1 VITLDACKL
10 FRQLSAGELELV
22 RQAAREVAFA
32 NGEVIFKEGDEGN
45 GIYLVKSGQVQISAL
60 VGQGDRRPISTL
72 GEGEVFGEMAIVDDH
87 QRSASA
93 SADGENAAAYFIP
106 RSDMLALLEKSPILS
121 RNLVREITGRLREF
135 NRQYIRE
142 VIQAERLALV
152 GRFARSIVH
161 DLKNPLNIIG
171 LAADMSGAHDTT
183 YEMRQSAKQ
192 RIRKQVD
199 RIIAMVNE
207 LLEFTRTSQ
216 TSTVMVTTEYAA
228 LVGPLIEDI
237 RAEIAPRN
245 VTIEFENP
253 PPAMRIAA
261 NPQRLT
267 RVFYNLVHNATDAMP
282 GGGRIAIRFQ
292 VSDQEI
298 VTEIQDSG
306 TGIPEEVLHRM
317 FEPFFTH
324 GKPQG
329 TGLGLSICKR
339 IIEDHQGSMTA
350 RNSPAGGAVFA
361 FALPRLRG

>member
-1 VITLDACKL
+1 MIPLDACKL
-10 FRQLSAGELELV
+10 FRQLSAEELALV

-60 VGQGDRRPISTL
+60 VGQGERRTICTL
-72 GEGEVFGEMAIVDDH
+72 GEGEVFGEMAMVDDH

-93 SADGENAAAYFIP
+93 SAEGDHTTAYFIP
-106 RSDMLALLEKSPILS
+106 RPAMAALLAQSPTLS
-121 RNLVREITGRLREF
+121 RNLLREITGRLREF

-171 LAADMSGAHDTT
+171 LAADMSSAPDTSF
-183 YEMRQSAKQ
+183 EMRQSAKQ
-192 RIRKQVD
+192 RIRKQLD
-199 RIIAMVNE
+199 RIMAMVNE

-216 TSTVMVTTEYAA
+216 TTTVLATTDYAA
-228 LVGPLIEDI
+228 FVEPLIEDI
-237 RAEIAPRN
+237 RAEVAPKN
-245 VTIEFENP
+245 VIIEFENP
-253 PPAMRIAA
+253 PPAVRIAA
-261 NPQRLT
+261 NPQRLA

-282 GGGRIAIRFQ
+282 AGGRITLRFR
-292 VSDQEI
+292 VTEKE
-298 VTEIQDSG
+298 VTTEIQDSG
-306 TGIPEEVLHRM
+306 AGIPEEILGRM

-339 IIEDHQGSMTA
+339 IIEDHLGTISA
-350 RNSPAGGAVFA
+350 RNSAAGGAVFA
-361 FALPRLRG
+361 FTLPRQN